1 MNQPLARM
9 ERIDEVIQRW
19 QSEPRFTLSVRPI
32 DLIAFAANF
41 GDEVPNLSVLGA
53 EMFGGHPEYS
63 LYERWLLPAMPRGM
77 FDWNISKAPES
88 KDTVDQLVNAVSER
102 PYPALAAIFGLGMLG
117 DSGSVGALIDALEH
131 GDDAIRVAAAEALGR
146 IEWQEDD
153 SSRPEAVRVLR
164 SHRTSD
170 PCDRVRD
177 ICEAALWLVDELP
190 GLSRL
195 QEAMRSD
202 SAIVRDFAC
211 QALARLVLE
220 EQVDAGEALPLLIAA
235 TADGNRKVRAS
246 ACIGLGLAGAVD
258 VAPILVPRLVDVAPI
273 LVPHLEDK
281 YPYVRG
287 SAALALG
294 LVGAREAADDLRPL
308 LGDAYPYVRGS
319 AALALGLVGARE
331 AADDLRPLL
340 GDAYPYVRGGAALA
354 LGLIQSIAS
363 LEQVA
368 PLLFVDNEFVRDAA
382 LTAIHLTGHAVVAF
396 LKEDTPEVSVGQDE
410 VRIARV
416 KAGDEV
422 PHFGCD
428 FYFDKVEVATSSDR
442 LVESFCTAVQNDSDE
457 ARRAYNR
464 RAEWSVASGSTIS
477 EETRNLLNS
486 TFQPL
491 KLGASNARPIL
502 LDLLKRVSI
511 DPSLIRRQR
520 GVERRAILC
529 LLTAYPRCDEVK
541 EALTLLLTD
550 NAPIV
555 RMAAGLSLG
564 YLGAKDAVRELAE
577 LLTDEAE
584 DLRDAAY
591 FALRRMGY
599 EVAVVVG
606 DVEGCQEQKD
616 DEQKPQL
623 RVPAPQKDSELF
635 RFDRLVVEGG
645 DEEKL
650 EKFCTDVKN
659 DHHPERREQNIR
671 AVVEIAPGSPMRE
684 EMRNLLL
691 NTFSGR
697 EGEP

>member
-258 VAPILVPRLVDVAPI
+258 VAPILVPRL
-273 LVPHLEDK
+273 EDK

-287 SAALALG
+287 GAALALG

-308 LGDAYPYVRGS
+308 LGDAYAYVRGS
-319 AALALGLVGARE
+319 
-331 AADDLRPLL
+331 
-340 GDAYPYVRGGAALA
+340 AALA

-382 LTAIHLTGHAVVAF
+382 LTAIHLMGHAVVAF

-428 FYFDKVEVATSSDR
+428 FYFDKVEVATSSDQ
-442 LVESFCTAVQNDSDE
+442 LVESFRTAVQNDSDE

-486 TFQPL
+486 TFQPI
-491 KLGASNARPIL
+491 KLRASNAPPIL
-502 LDLLKRVSI
+502 LDWLKRVSI

-541 EALTLLLTD
+541 ETLTLLLKD
-550 NAPIV
+550 NAPTV

-650 EKFCTDVKN
+650 EKLCTDVKN

>member
-258 VAPILVPRLVDVAPI
+258 VAPILVPRL
-273 LVPHLEDK
+273 EDK

-287 SAALALG
+287 GAALALG

-308 LGDAYPYVRGS
+308 LGDAYAYVRGS
-319 AALALGLVGARE
+319 
-331 AADDLRPLL
+331 
-340 GDAYPYVRGGAALA
+340 AALA

-368 PLLFVDNEFVRDAA
+368 PLLLVDDEFVRDAA
-382 LTAIHLTGHAVVAF
+382 LTAIHLMGHAVVAF

-428 FYFDKVEVATSSDR
+428 FYFDKVEVATSSDQ
-442 LVESFCTAVQNDSDE
+442 LVESFRTAVQNDSDE

-486 TFQPL
+486 TFQPI
-491 KLGASNARPIL
+491 KLRASNAPPIL
-502 LDLLKRVSI
+502 LDWLKRVSI

-541 EALTLLLTD
+541 ETLTLLLKD
-550 NAPIV
+550 NAPTV

-650 EKFCTDVKN
+650 EKLCTDVKN

>member
-258 VAPILVPRLVDVAPI
+258 VAPILVPRL
-273 LVPHLEDK
+273 EDK

-287 SAALALG
+287 GAALALG

-308 LGDAYPYVRGS
+308 LGDAY
-319 AALALGLVGARE
+319 A
-331 AADDLRPLL
+331 
-340 GDAYPYVRGGAALA
+340 YVRGGAALA

-428 FYFDKVEVATSSDR
+428 FYFDKVEVATSSDQ

-486 TFQPL
+486 TFQPI
-491 KLGASNARPIL
+491 KLRASNARPIL

>member
-258 VAPILVPRLVDVAPI
+258 VAPILVPRL
-273 LVPHLEDK
+273 EDK

-319 AALALGLVGARE
+319 AALALGL
-331 AADDLRPLL
+331 
-340 GDAYPYVRGGAALA
+340 
-354 LGLIQSIAS
+354 IQSIAS

-382 LTAIHLTGHAVVAF
+382 LTAIHLMGHAVVAF

-428 FYFDKVEVATSSDR
+428 FYFDKVEVATSSDQ
-442 LVESFCTAVQNDSDE
+442 LVESFRTAVQNDSDE

-486 TFQPL
+486 TFQPI
-491 KLGASNARPIL
+491 KLRASNAPPIL
-502 LDLLKRVSI
+502 LDWLKRVSI

-520 GVERRAILC
+520 GVVRRAILC

-541 EALTLLLTD
+541 EPLTLLLKD
-550 NAPIV
+550 NAPTV

-650 EKFCTDVKN
+650 EKLCTDVKN

>member
-319 AALALGLVGARE
+319 AALALGL
-331 AADDLRPLL
+331 
-340 GDAYPYVRGGAALA
+340 
-354 LGLIQSIAS
+354 IQSIAS

-486 TFQPL
+486 TFQPI
-491 KLGASNARPIL
+491 KLRASNAPPIL
-502 LDLLKRVSI
+502 LDWLKRVSI

-541 EALTLLLTD
+541 ETLTLLLKD
-550 NAPIV
+550 NAPTV

>member
-258 VAPILVPRLVDVAPI
+258 VAPILVPRL
-273 LVPHLEDK
+273 EDK

-287 SAALALG
+287 G
-294 LVGAREAADDLRPL
+294 
-308 LGDAYPYVRGS
+308 

-428 FYFDKVEVATSSDR
+428 FYFDKVEVATSSDQ
-442 LVESFCTAVQNDSDE
+442 LVESFRTAVQNDSDE

-486 TFQPL
+486 TFQPI
-491 KLGASNARPIL
+491 KLRASNAPPIL
-502 LDLLKRVSI
+502 LDWLKRVSI

-541 EALTLLLTD
+541 ETLTLLLKD
-550 NAPIV
+550 NAPTV

>member
-294 LVGAREAADDLRPL
+294 L
-308 LGDAYPYVRGS
+308 
-319 AALALGLVGARE
+319 
-331 AADDLRPLL
+331 
-340 GDAYPYVRGGAALA
+340 
-354 LGLIQSIAS
+354 IQSIAS

-541 EALTLLLTD
+541 ETLTLLLKD
-550 NAPIV
+550 NAPTV

>member
-1 MNQPLARM
+1 LALGLVGAREAADDLRPL
-9 ERIDEVIQRW
+9 
-19 QSEPRFTLSVRPI
+19 
-32 DLIAFAANF
+32 
-41 GDEVPNLSVLGA
+41 
-53 EMFGGHPEYS
+53 
-63 LYERWLLPAMPRGM
+63 
-77 FDWNISKAPES
+77 
-88 KDTVDQLVNAVSER
+88 
-102 PYPALAAIFGLGMLG
+102 LG
-117 DSGSVGALIDALEH
+117 DAYA
-131 GDDAIRVAAAEALGR
+131 
-146 IEWQEDD
+146 
-153 SSRPEAVRVLR
+153 
-164 SHRTSD
+164 
-170 PCDRVRD
+170 
-177 ICEAALWLVDELP
+177 
-190 GLSRL
+190 
-195 QEAMRSD
+195 
-202 SAIVRDFAC
+202 
-211 QALARLVLE
+211 
-220 EQVDAGEALPLLIAA
+220 
-235 TADGNRKVRAS
+235 
-246 ACIGLGLAGAVD
+246 
-258 VAPILVPRLVDVAPI
+258 
-273 LVPHLEDK
+273 
-281 YPYVRG
+281 YVRG

-308 LGDAYPYVRGS
+308 LGDAYAYVRGS
-319 AALALGLVGARE
+319 
-331 AADDLRPLL
+331 
-340 GDAYPYVRGGAALA
+340 AALA

-368 PLLFVDNEFVRDAA
+368 PLLLVDDEFVRDAA

-486 TFQPL
+486 TFQPI
-491 KLGASNARPIL
+491 KLRASNAPPIL
-502 LDLLKRVSI
+502 LDWLKRVSI

-541 EALTLLLTD
+541 EPLTLLLTD

>member
-117 DSGSVGALIDALEH
+117 DAGSVGALIDALEH

-294 LVGAREAADDLRPL
+294 L
-308 LGDAYPYVRGS
+308 
-319 AALALGLVGARE
+319 
-331 AADDLRPLL
+331 
-340 GDAYPYVRGGAALA
+340 
-354 LGLIQSIAS
+354 IQSIAS

-382 LTAIHLTGHAVVAF
+382 LTAIHLMGHAVVAF

-486 TFQPL
+486 TFQPI
-491 KLGASNARPIL
+491 KLRASNAPPIL
-502 LDLLKRVSI
+502 LDWLKRVSI

-541 EALTLLLTD
+541 EPLTLLLTD

-650 EKFCTDVKN
+650 EKLCTDVKN

>member
-258 VAPILVPRLVDVAPI
+258 VAPILVPRL
-273 LVPHLEDK
+273 EDK

-319 AALALGLVGARE
+319 AALALGL
-331 AADDLRPLL
+331 
-340 GDAYPYVRGGAALA
+340 
-354 LGLIQSIAS
+354 IQSIAS

-382 LTAIHLTGHAVVAF
+382 LTAIHLMGHAVVAF

-486 TFQPL
+486 TFQPI
-491 KLGASNARPIL
+491 KLRASNAPPIL
-502 LDLLKRVSI
+502 LDWLKRVSI

>member
-258 VAPILVPRLVDVAPI
+258 VAPILVPR
-273 LVPHLEDK
+273 LEDK

>member
-258 VAPILVPRLVDVAPI
+258 VAPILVPRL
-273 LVPHLEDK
+273 EDK

-287 SAALALG
+287 GAALALG

-308 LGDAYPYVRGS
+308 LGDAYAYVRGS
-319 AALALGLVGARE
+319 
-331 AADDLRPLL
+331 
-340 GDAYPYVRGGAALA
+340 AALA

-368 PLLFVDNEFVRDAA
+368 PLLLVDDEFVRDAA
-382 LTAIHLTGHAVVAF
+382 LTAIHLMGHAVVAF

-541 EALTLLLTD
+541 EPLTLLLTD

>member
-258 VAPILVPRLVDVAPI
+258 VAPILVPRL
-273 LVPHLEDK
+273 EDK

-287 SAALALG
+287 GAALALG

-308 LGDAYPYVRGS
+308 LGDAYAYVRGS
-319 AALALGLVGARE
+319 
-331 AADDLRPLL
+331 
-340 GDAYPYVRGGAALA
+340 AALA

-368 PLLFVDNEFVRDAA
+368 PLLLVDDEFVRDAA

-428 FYFDKVEVATSSDR
+428 FYFDKVEVATSSDQ
-442 LVESFCTAVQNDSDE
+442 LVESFRTAVQNDSDE

-486 TFQPL
+486 TFQPI
-491 KLGASNARPIL
+491 KLRASNAPPIL
-502 LDLLKRVSI
+502 LDWLKRVSI

-541 EALTLLLTD
+541 ETLTLLLKD
-550 NAPIV
+550 NAPTV

-650 EKFCTDVKN
+650 EKLCTDVKN

>member
-258 VAPILVPRLVDVAPI
+258 VAPILVPRL
-273 LVPHLEDK
+273 EDK

-287 SAALALG
+287 GAALALG

-308 LGDAYPYVRGS
+308 LGDAYAYVRGS
-319 AALALGLVGARE
+319 
-331 AADDLRPLL
+331 
-340 GDAYPYVRGGAALA
+340 AALA

-382 LTAIHLTGHAVVAF
+382 LTAIHLMGHAVVAF

-428 FYFDKVEVATSSDR
+428 FYFDKVEVATSSDQ
-442 LVESFCTAVQNDSDE
+442 LVESFRTAVQNDSDE

-486 TFQPL
+486 TFQPI
-491 KLGASNARPIL
+491 KLRASNAPPIL
-502 LDLLKRVSI
+502 LDWLKRVSI

-541 EALTLLLTD
+541 ETLTLLLKD
-550 NAPIV
+550 NAPTV

>member
-319 AALALGLVGARE
+319 AALALGL
-331 AADDLRPLL
+331 
-340 GDAYPYVRGGAALA
+340 
-354 LGLIQSIAS
+354 IQSIAS

-382 LTAIHLTGHAVVAF
+382 LTAIHLMGHAVVAF

-428 FYFDKVEVATSSDR
+428 FYFDKVEVATSSDQ
-442 LVESFCTAVQNDSDE
+442 LVESFRTAVQNDSDE

-486 TFQPL
+486 TFQPI
-491 KLGASNARPIL
+491 KLRASNARPIL

-541 EALTLLLTD
+541 EPLTLLLTD

>member
-1 MNQPLARM
+1 M

-258 VAPILVPRLVDVAPI
+258 VAPILVPR
-273 LVPHLEDK
+273 LEDK

-541 EALTLLLTD
+541 ETLTLLLKD
-550 NAPIV
+550 NAPTV

-697 EGEP
+697 QGEP

>member
-287 SAALALG
+287 S
-294 LVGAREAADDLRPL
+294 
-308 LGDAYPYVRGS
+308 
-319 AALALGLVGARE
+319 
-331 AADDLRPLL
+331 
-340 GDAYPYVRGGAALA
+340 AALA

>member
-117 DSGSVGALIDALEH
+117 DAGSVGALIDALEH

-211 QALARLVLE
+211 QALARLVLG

-294 LVGAREAADDLRPL
+294 L
-308 LGDAYPYVRGS
+308 
-319 AALALGLVGARE
+319 
-331 AADDLRPLL
+331 
-340 GDAYPYVRGGAALA
+340 
-354 LGLIQSIAS
+354 IQSIAS

-382 LTAIHLTGHAVVAF
+382 LTAIHLMGHAVVAF

-428 FYFDKVEVATSSDR
+428 FYFDKVEVATSSDQ

-502 LDLLKRVSI
+502 LDWLKRVSI

-541 EALTLLLTD
+541 EPLTLLLTD
-550 NAPIV
+550 NAPTV

>member
-258 VAPILVPRLVDVAPI
+258 VAPILVPRL
-273 LVPHLEDK
+273 EDK

-319 AALALGLVGARE
+319 
-331 AADDLRPLL
+331 
-340 GDAYPYVRGGAALA
+340 AALA

-428 FYFDKVEVATSSDR
+428 FYFDKVEVATSSDQ
-442 LVESFCTAVQNDSDE
+442 LVESFRTAVQNDSDE

-486 TFQPL
+486 TFQPI
-491 KLGASNARPIL
+491 KLRASNAPPIL
-502 LDLLKRVSI
+502 LDWLKRVSI

-541 EALTLLLTD
+541 ETLTLLLKD
-550 NAPIV
+550 NAPTV

>member
-1 MNQPLARM
+1 M

-88 KDTVDQLVNAVSER
+88 KDTVDQLVNAVPER

-258 VAPILVPRLVDVAPI
+258 VAPILVPR
-273 LVPHLEDK
+273 LEDK

-486 TFQPL
+486 TFQPI
-491 KLGASNARPIL
+491 KLRASNAPPIL
-502 LDLLKRVSI
+502 LDWLKRVSI

>member
-19 QSEPRFTLSVRPI
+19 QSEPGFTLSVRPI

-117 DSGSVGALIDALEH
+117 DAGSVGALIDALEH

-190 GLSRL
+190 GLRRL

-258 VAPILVPRLVDVAPI
+258 VAPILVPRL
-273 LVPHLEDK
+273 EDK
-281 YPYVRG
+281 
-287 SAALALG
+287 
-294 LVGAREAADDLRPL
+294 
-308 LGDAYPYVRGS
+308 YPYVRGS

-486 TFQPL
+486 TFQPI
-491 KLGASNARPIL
+491 KLRASNARPIL

-520 GVERRAILC
+520 GVKWRAILC

-541 EALTLLLTD
+541 EALTLLLKD
-550 NAPIV
+550 NAPTV

-606 DVEGCQEQKD
+606 DVEGCQEKKD

-697 EGEP
+697 QGEP

>member
-308 LGDAYPYVRGS
+308 LGDAYPYVRG
-319 AALALGLVGARE
+319 
-331 AADDLRPLL
+331 
-340 GDAYPYVRGGAALA
+340 GAALA

-382 LTAIHLTGHAVVAF
+382 LTAIHLMGHAVVAF

-428 FYFDKVEVATSSDR
+428 FYFDKVEVATSSDQ
-442 LVESFCTAVQNDSDE
+442 LVESFRTAVQNDSDE

-541 EALTLLLTD
+541 ETLTLLLKD
-550 NAPIV
+550 NAPTV

>member
-258 VAPILVPRLVDVAPI
+258 VAPILVPRL
-273 LVPHLEDK
+273 EDK

-287 SAALALG
+287 GAALALG

-308 LGDAYPYVRGS
+308 LGDAYAYVRGS
-319 AALALGLVGARE
+319 
-331 AADDLRPLL
+331 
-340 GDAYPYVRGGAALA
+340 AALA

-382 LTAIHLTGHAVVAF
+382 LTAIHLMGHAVVAF

-428 FYFDKVEVATSSDR
+428 FYFDKVEVATNSDQ

-541 EALTLLLTD
+541 ETLTLLLKD
-550 NAPIV
+550 NAPTV

>member
-258 VAPILVPRLVDVAPI
+258 VAPILVPRL
-273 LVPHLEDK
+273 EDK

-308 LGDAYPYVRGS
+308 LGDAYAYVRGS
-319 AALALGLVGARE
+319 
-331 AADDLRPLL
+331 
-340 GDAYPYVRGGAALA
+340 AALA

-382 LTAIHLTGHAVVAF
+382 LTAIHLMGHAVVAF

-428 FYFDKVEVATSSDR
+428 FYFDKVEVATSSDQ
-442 LVESFCTAVQNDSDE
+442 LVESFRTAVQNDSDE

-541 EALTLLLTD
+541 ETLTLLLKD
-550 NAPIV
+550 NAPTV

>member
-1 MNQPLARM
+1 MNRPLARM

-258 VAPILVPRLVDVAPI
+258 VAPILVPRL
-273 LVPHLEDK
+273 EDK

-319 AALALGLVGARE
+319 AALALGL
-331 AADDLRPLL
+331 
-340 GDAYPYVRGGAALA
+340 
-354 LGLIQSIAS
+354 IQSIAS

-382 LTAIHLTGHAVVAF
+382 LTAIHLMGHAVVAF

-428 FYFDKVEVATSSDR
+428 FYFDKVEVATSSDQ
-442 LVESFCTAVQNDSDE
+442 LVESFRTAVQNDSDE

-486 TFQPL
+486 TFQPI
-491 KLGASNARPIL
+491 KLRASNAPPIL
-502 LDLLKRVSI
+502 LDWLKRVSI

-541 EALTLLLTD
+541 ETLTLLLKD
-550 NAPIV
+550 NAPTV

-650 EKFCTDVKN
+650 EKLCTDVKN

>member
-258 VAPILVPRLVDVAPI
+258 VAPILVPRL
-273 LVPHLEDK
+273 EDK

-319 AALALGLVGARE
+319 AALALGL
-331 AADDLRPLL
+331 
-340 GDAYPYVRGGAALA
+340 
-354 LGLIQSIAS
+354 IQSIAS

-382 LTAIHLTGHAVVAF
+382 LTAIHLMGHAVVAF

-428 FYFDKVEVATSSDR
+428 FYFDKVEVATSSDQ
-442 LVESFCTAVQNDSDE
+442 LVESFRTAVQNDSDE

-486 TFQPL
+486 TFQPI
-491 KLGASNARPIL
+491 KLRASNAPPIL
-502 LDLLKRVSI
+502 LDWLKRVSI

-541 EALTLLLTD
+541 ETLTLLLKD
-550 NAPIV
+550 NAPTV

>member
-117 DSGSVGALIDALEH
+117 DAGSVGALIDALEH

-258 VAPILVPRLVDVAPI
+258 VAPILVPRL
-273 LVPHLEDK
+273 EDK

-287 SAALALG
+287 S
-294 LVGAREAADDLRPL
+294 
-308 LGDAYPYVRGS
+308 
-319 AALALGLVGARE
+319 
-331 AADDLRPLL
+331 
-340 GDAYPYVRGGAALA
+340 AALA

-502 LDLLKRVSI
+502 LDWLKRVSI

-541 EALTLLLTD
+541 ETLTLLLKD
-550 NAPIV
+550 NAPTV

-577 LLTDEAE
+577 LLTYEAE

-691 NTFSGR
+691 NTFGGR

>member
-258 VAPILVPRLVDVAPI
+258 VAPILVP
-273 LVPHLEDK
+273 HLEDK

-319 AALALGLVGARE
+319 AALALGL
-331 AADDLRPLL
+331 
-340 GDAYPYVRGGAALA
+340 
-354 LGLIQSIAS
+354 IQSIAS

-382 LTAIHLTGHAVVAF
+382 LTAIHLMGHAVVAF

-428 FYFDKVEVATSSDR
+428 FYFDKVEVATSSDQ
-442 LVESFCTAVQNDSDE
+442 LVESFRTAVQNDSDE

-486 TFQPL
+486 TFQPI
-491 KLGASNARPIL
+491 KLRASNAPPIL
-502 LDLLKRVSI
+502 LDWLKRVSI

-541 EALTLLLTD
+541 ETLTLLLKD
-550 NAPIV
+550 NAPTV

>member
-258 VAPILVPRLVDVAPI
+258 VAPILVPRL
-273 LVPHLEDK
+273 EDK

-287 SAALALG
+287 G
-294 LVGAREAADDLRPL
+294 
-308 LGDAYPYVRGS
+308 

-486 TFQPL
+486 TFQPI
-491 KLGASNARPIL
+491 KLRASNARPIL

>member
-294 LVGAREAADDLRPL
+294 L
-308 LGDAYPYVRGS
+308 
-319 AALALGLVGARE
+319 
-331 AADDLRPLL
+331 
-340 GDAYPYVRGGAALA
+340 
-354 LGLIQSIAS
+354 IQSIAS

-382 LTAIHLTGHAVVAF
+382 LTAIHLMGHAVVAF

-428 FYFDKVEVATSSDR
+428 FYFDKVEVATSSDQ
-442 LVESFCTAVQNDSDE
+442 LVESFRTAVQNDSDE

-486 TFQPL
+486 TFQPI
-491 KLGASNARPIL
+491 KLRASNAPPIL
-502 LDLLKRVSI
+502 LDWLKRVSI

-541 EALTLLLTD
+541 ETLTLLLKD
-550 NAPIV
+550 NAPTV

-650 EKFCTDVKN
+650 EKLCTDVKN